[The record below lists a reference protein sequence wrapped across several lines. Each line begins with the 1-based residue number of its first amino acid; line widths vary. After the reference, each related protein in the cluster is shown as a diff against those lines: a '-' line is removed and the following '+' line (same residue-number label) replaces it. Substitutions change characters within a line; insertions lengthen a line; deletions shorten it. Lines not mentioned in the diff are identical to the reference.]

1 MSTLTQWV
9 LYTNLLAL
17 ISAISFFYFK
27 KGGVVSVLGSI
38 FLILNFIQMIVLF
51 IYAQVKVFDSEI
63 KNCQSS
69 AVDKNSAFVWQYW
82 TILAYIIIQYTKL
95 LIVISAVIFLSCCL
109 KASKSRQRPGTEN
122 PNLERAIKA
131 PPSFG

>member
-17 ISAISFFYFK
+17 ISAISFFYFR

-51 IYAQVKVFDSEI
+51 IYAQVKVFDNDI
-63 KNCQSS
+63 KNCQSN

-82 TILAYIIIQYTKL
+82 TIIAYIIIQYTKL
-95 LIVISAVIFLSCCL
+95 LIVISAVIFLTCCL
-109 KASKSRQRPGTEN
+109 KASKSRQRPG
-122 PNLERAIKA
+122 P
-131 PPSFG
+131 